1 MFDKIKQAGII
12 LWVVIASATA
22 VVGFVL
28 LNYRG
33 KEDEQTIKEKAH
45 EAKEHTRQK
54 IEQTP
59 AADLAAAS
67 GNADA
72 LRRERQSI
80 TERFRNEVHAR
91 LNKKLHS
98 AGSTGIP

>member
-1 MFDKIKQAGII
+1 MFAKIKRALLTVWAVLSALAVIAAVII
-12 LWVVIASATA
+12 LRQNRRTIQ
-22 VVGFVL
+22 
-28 LNYRG
+28 REIE
-33 KEDEQTIKEKAH
+33 EDAENAKEKSKT
-45 EAKEHTRQK
+45 E

-80 TERFRNEVHAR
+80 TERFRNEVQAR

-98 AGSTGIP
+98 AGSTGTP

>member
-1 MFDKIKQAGII
+1 MFAKIKRA
-12 LWVVIASATA
+12 LLTVWAVLSALAVIAA
-22 VVGFVL
+22 VIVL
-28 LNYRG
+28 RQNRRTIQREIE
-33 KEDEQTIKEKAH
+33 EDAENAKEKSKT
-45 EAKEHTRQK
+45 E

-67 GNADA
+67 ACADT

-80 TERFRNEVHAR
+80 TERFRNEVQAQ

-98 AGSTGIP
+98 AGSTGTP